1 MMQVQPPRIAT
12 WLLQSFA
19 LADRNE
25 ALAGD
30 LLEEFRAGRSSGWYR
45 RQVLSAIAI
54 GSVRGTMGRLD
65 VLLFAVF
72 WSMLTPA
79 WLLAFANLEQR
90 FGLDQ
95 RFWQMAWPWSTV
107 CDLGLLLAANL
118 IFTWAGIVLY
128 LIPHLS
134 ITKNLRF
141 HAFAKGLLASIPVLV
156 TLWAALIVLPMRF
169 LSQSQPANRL
179 ASIPLVTS
187 RITGMEPI
195 QVERVPYKE
204 TWIAQYGPKIVEHR
218 ATPLKAAVDLRI
230 STMFVRL
237 PFFLCV
243 VFALWGTAPKSARSA
258 RIAT

>member
-1 MMQVQPPRIAT
+1 MMLTQPPRIAT
-12 WLLQSFA
+12 WLLQHFA

-30 LLEEFRAGRSSGWYR
+30 LLEEFHAGRSSGWYW
-45 RQVLSAIAI
+45 RQAISAIAI
-54 GSVRGTMGRLD
+54 GSVRGTVGRLD
-65 VLLFAVF
+65 LLLFAVI

-90 FGLDQ
+90 YGLDQ
-95 RFWQMAWPWSTV
+95 TFWQMAWPWSTV
-107 CDLGLLLAANL
+107 CDLGLLLVANL
-118 IFTWAGIVLY
+118 VFTWAGIFLY
-128 LIPHLS
+128 LVPHLS
-134 ITKNLRF
+134 ITKNLKFR
-141 HAFAKGLLASIPVLV
+141 ALTKGLLASIPVLI

-187 RITGMEPI
+187 RITSMEPI
-195 QVERVPYKE
+195 QVERIPYKE
-204 TWIAQYGPKIVEHR
+204 TWAAQFGPR
-218 ATPLKAAVDLRI
+218 AAVHKDAPLKAVADLRI

-243 VFALWGTAPKSARSA
+243 VFGLWGTAPKSARTG
-258 RIAT
+258 RIAM